1 MNGRPSRV
9 RASSHYT
16 CVMGAAGGFGYF
28 WRGAR
33 EAAMG
38 PAWLVGLS
46 LASVG
51 ALAHDVGM
59 PAWLAA
65 LSTPLVWA
73 GPGQLIFFAS
83 MGTKAAALAI
93 LTATTLAAVRFL
105 PMVVSLLPR
114 VRSARTGLWSQ
125 LLASHLIA
133 VTVWVETM
141 RRGPG
146 LPVEARMPFMYGFGL
161 SCVAIAT
168 GMTFAGYWLAGSLPG
183 PVAAAL
189 LFISPIYFVVSLARG
204 AREAMDWAALWL
216 GLILAPV
223 MQSFVGGGL
232 DLLATGAVAGGLA
245 YLVRRWRQG
254 RGLAP

>member
-1 MNGRPSRV
+1 
-9 RASSHYT
+9 
-16 CVMGAAGGFGYF
+16 MGGLAGYF

-33 EAAMG
+33 DAAVG
-38 PAWLVGLS
+38 PAWLVGVS

-51 ALAHDVGM
+51 ALAHDVGA
-59 PAWLAA
+59 PVWLAA

-83 MGTKAAALAI
+83 LGAGAAGLAI
-93 LTATTLAAVRFL
+93 LTATTLAAARFL

-114 VRSARTGLWSQ
+114 LRGPRTGLVSQ
-125 LLASHLIA
+125 LVVSHFVA

-141 RRGPG
+141 RRAPS
-146 LPVEARMPFMYGFGL
+146 LPVEARMTYIYGFAI

-168 GMTFAGYWLAGSLPG
+168 ATTVAGYWLAGSLPG
-183 PVAAAL
+183 PISAAL
-189 LFISPIYFVVSLARG
+189 LFISPIYFVTSLARG

-216 GLILAPV
+216 GLALAP
-223 MQSFVGGGL
+223 MMERWVGGGL
-232 DLLATGAVAGGLA
+232 DLLVTGVVAGTLA
-245 YLVRRWRQG
+245 FLVRKWRQG